1 MQLNAFACLIYI
13 LFLACKKKA
22 TEKQAP
28 EGKKEFNYDLTFNY
42 LALDG

>member
-1 MQLNAFACLIYI
+1 MQLSASACLIYI

-28 EGKKEFNYDLTFNY
+28 EGKEEFMISL
-42 LALDG
+42 LII